1 MARICSIAAD
11 STLLRT
17 RERLLKGLGHA
28 VSSFNYREAEEAC
41 ASGKHDLLLL
51 DQLIPHKA
59 KIDLI
64 STFRAANPNG
74 KVIAYVRAREPRL
87 ANVDCR
93 IWSGDPDELVRAIAR
108 ILGPPKERRRAAR
121 AKE

>member
-1 MARICSIAAD
+1 MPSICSIAGD
-11 STLLRT
+11 PTLLRT
-17 RERLLKGLGHA
+17 RERLLKSLGHT
-28 VSSFNYREAEEAC
+28 VSSFNYREAEKAC

-51 DQLIPHKA
+51 GQLIPHKA
-59 KIDLI
+59 KIELI

-74 KVIAYVRAREPRL
+74 KVIAYTRAREPRL

-93 IWSGDPDELVRAIAR
+93 LSSGDPDELVRAIAR
-108 ILGPPKERRRAAR
+108 TIGHPKERRRAAR